1 MGRQWQNIRKWLTP
15 GLGIKRWLVLLA
27 FGIILIGIGIAQL
40 IVYLF
45 HDQVLPEPLTV
56 LTLRFLPPYL
66 RVLVAAVVGIGA
78 ITIAIIE
85 LNRSI
90 LAPFVA
96 QQRGA
101 FIDVKYNHSFRQKGI
116 KLVALGGGTGLPAVL
131 RGLKAETSNITAI
144 VTVADDGGSSGRL
157 RRELGVLPPGDL
169 RNNIAALAN
178 DEDLMTQLF
187 QYRFGEGGLEGH
199 SFGNLF
205 ITALASITGSMDRA
219 LVETGRV
226 LAVQGRVLPSTL
238 QDVTLMAE
246 VRGADGA
253 GLRRVIGE
261 SNIPTVGG
269 HIERVF
275 ITPENAR
282 AYPESIRAILSANLI
297 VIGPGSLYTSI
308 IPNLLI
314 NGVPEA
320 IRASNATRIYVCN
333 VATQEGETDDYTVVD
348 HVAALER
355 HVGRGVFNIV
365 LANNTYPP
373 ITPGSQTHY
382 VLPGSKD
389 HEIYRRY
396 EVIETD
402 LTDPQY
408 SWRHSPAKLCKAIMA
423 IMAQRAPANVE
434 AVEVSS

>member
-1 MGRQWQNIRKWLTP
+1 MDRQWQSLRKWLTP
-15 GLGIKRWLVLLA
+15 GLGIKRWLVLLI
-27 FGIILIGIGIAQL
+27 FGISFIGIAIAEL
-40 IVYLF
+40 VIFLF
-45 HDQVLPEPLTV
+45 REQILPEPLTL

-66 RVLVAAVVGIGA
+66 RIIVAVVVGGLAVA
-78 ITIAIIE
+78 IAVLE

-90 LAPFVA
+90 LAPFVMA
-96 QQRGA
+96 QRGA
-101 FIDVKYNHSFRQKGI
+101 FIDLKYSHSFRQKGI

-131 RGLKAETSNITAI
+131 RALKVETNNITAI

-205 ITALASITGSMDRA
+205 ITAMASITGSMDRA
-219 LVETGRV
+219 LVETARV

-238 QDVTLMAE
+238 QDVTLGAE
-246 VRGADGA
+246 VRVAEGM
-253 GLRRVIGE
+253 RRVIGE
-261 SNIPTVGG
+261 SNIPEAGG
-269 HIERVF
+269 QIERVF
-275 ITPENAR
+275 MVPDNAR

-314 NGVPEA
+314 SGIPEA
-320 IRASNATRIYVCN
+320 IRASSAVRIYVCN
-333 VATQEGETDDYTVVD
+333 VATQDGETDNFTVAD
-348 HVAALER
+348 HVMALER
-355 HVGRGVFNIV
+355 HAGRGIV
-365 LANNTYPP
+365 NVILANNTYPP
-373 ITPGSQTHY
+373 ITPGSVTHY
-382 VLPGSKD
+382 VTAAPKD
-389 HEIYRRY
+389 HEIYSRY
-396 EVIETD
+396 EIYETD

-408 SWRHSPAKLCKAIMA
+408 SWRHSPTKLCRAITNIVA
-423 IMAQRAPANVE
+423 ARALTGVDLAEN
-434 AVEVSS
+434 A